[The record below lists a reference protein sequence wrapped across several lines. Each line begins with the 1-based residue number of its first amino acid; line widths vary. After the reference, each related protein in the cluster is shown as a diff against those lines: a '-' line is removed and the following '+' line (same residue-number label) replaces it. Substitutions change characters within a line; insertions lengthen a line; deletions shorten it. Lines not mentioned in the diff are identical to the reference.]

1 VHPVFHVSQL
11 KKAVGSKVAV
21 SSLPQEL
28 SELQVLEKVLQHRLI
43 NRGVRSVLQGLI
55 QWSSAPAS
63 LAMWEDLE
71 ALRQHFPAAP
81 AWGQAG
87 AYGGGDVSAACSQGA
102 QVGKEVDQGVGRH
115 VGSRRRR
122 PSVRVSGS
130 EWIGG

>member
-1 VHPVFHVSQL
+1 VQSVFHVSQL

-55 QWSSAPAS
+55 QWSSAPTS

-71 ALRQHFPAAP
+71 ALHQHFLAAP
-81 AWGQAG
+81 AWVKQELMKGEMSVPLVLRAHRWERRSIKEWADMWAQG
-87 AYGGGDVSAACSQGA
+87 EGGPVC
-102 QVGKEVDQGVGRH
+102 V
-115 VGSRRRR
+115 
-122 PSVRVSGS
+122 
-130 EWIGG
+130 